1 MKGNLLWVGGE
12 ETRGL
17 GKHVY
22 FFGSGAVDGVIAD
35 DVRRSQREGHY
46 Q

>member
-1 MKGNLLWVGGE
+1 MKESLLWVGGE

-22 FFGSGAVDGVIAD
+22 FFRSGAVDGMIAD
-35 DVRRSQREGHY
+35 HIRRSE
-46 Q
+46 